1 MEGQPVEPQSDPTP
15 RGVPRRA
22 PGQRPRRRG
31 RPWVLLVVWALVIA
45 VVFFVGLVI
54 GRALEDAPTP
64 GGTQTLVRT
73 LKPSTVGP
81 SATVT
86 VKTGSEP

>member
-1 MEGQPVEPQSDPTP
+1 M
-15 RGVPRRA
+15 
-22 PGQRPRRRG
+22 
-31 RPWVLLVVWALVIA
+31 LLVVWAVVIA
-45 VVFFVGLVI
+45 GVFFVGLAI
-54 GRALEDAPTP
+54 GRALEDAPAP

-81 SATVT
+81 SETVT